1 MDFLSDSPVLRW
13 FQSLRCPSY
22 EELLSPFHLY
32 QLILP
37 FLSTII
43 ATFAFA
49 FVSRALLR
57 PLFSHP
63 LTTLCE
69 PFAVVVSGLFL
80 RYVWFHSIIWLRD
93 FGVVYLEVK
102 REFCREYVEPGL
114 SSMVALSLLYIA
126 WRFKDGN
133 TKHGPSG
140 TADVNGDGGGGDGSN
155 SNNNAAEASRSVSD
169 ESGNST
175 GQRSSYDG
183 DIVPCQTHYCQ
194 RCGQVFYEAQ
204 SMTFPAPL
212 PSSTEQSLP
221 RALPVRQNGSREI
234 RCPNCPGRSSISPST
249 GGSNGSGGLQSSSLN
264 GNSQP
269 PGSSSSL
276 PPSSGDLSASEGE
289 DERGES
295 SRRKVLFV
303 VGSSNLNDTVPKGIL
318 KGPRQRKGR

>member
-13 FQSLRCPSY
+13 FQSLRCPSH
-22 EELLSPFHLY
+22 EELFSPFHLY

-43 ATFAFA
+43 AAFAVA

-57 PLFSHP
+57 PLFSRTFTA
-63 LTTLCE
+63 LRE
-69 PFAVVVSGLFL
+69 PTALVFSGLFL
-80 RYVWFHSIIWLRD
+80 RYVWFHSFVWLRH

-102 REFCREYVEPGL
+102 LEFCREYVEPGL
-114 SSMVALSLLYIA
+114 STIVALALLYLA
-126 WRFKDGN
+126 WRLNLKN
-133 TKHGPSG
+133 TTPKPSG

-155 SNNNAAEASRSVSD
+155 SNNNAAEASTSVSD
-169 ESGNST
+169 ATGNAT
-175 GQRSSYDG
+175 GQQSSYDG

-234 RCPNCPGRSSISPST
+234 RCPNCPGRSSISPPS
-249 GGSNGSGGLQSSSLN
+249 GGSNDLGRLPSSSLN

-276 PPSSGDLSASEGE
+276 PPSSGDLSTSEGE
-289 DERGES
+289 DAETGES
-295 SRRKVLFV
+295 SKRVHFV
-303 VGSSNLNDTVPKGIL
+303 VGSSNINDTVPKGIM
-318 KGPRQRKGR
+318 KTPRQRKGR